1 MKITMYS
8 TTTCG
13 YCVMLKDWLQKQHI
27 DFTEY
32 KVDQNPL
39 AAQQMI
45 QLSGQMGV
53 PFTTIEADNGTVT
66 NILGYD
72 VPAFKKVLSIS

>member
-13 YCVMLKDWLQKQHI
+13 YCVMLKEWLQKQQI